1 MYHHHIHYHRHHV
14 DASGFITNTELERF
28 VKDLYSDNGQ
38 LVAMFMNSIPK
49 KNEITLDD
57 FSTFVKTHQGLLVP
71 GMVYIYMY
79 IYRYIYRYVM

>member
-1 MYHHHIHYHRHHV
+1 MYRHHIYHHRHHHLL

-71 GMVYIYMY
+71 GMLYVY